1 MSSRS
6 HVRIPA
12 SILIRI
18 PLRKYAIEIPAPTRT
33 ALFTLILP
41 GPPLR
46 PFKGCQQILS
56 HSFLFPAF
64 AFQQAVKKIEAVPGI
79 LVCAL
84 QAVLRC
90 TNIFQCELLNVDA
103 KKATGAP
110 GEHALVHEDVS
121 CACAMLFQ
129 EWVILTCPLQTLM
142 QSLATVESN
151 NPLCFCYLGCD
162 DATLCTNDRASQSA
176 HQPLRIGTAWRPL
189 QTFSC

>member
-6 HVRIPA
+6 HVPIPA
-12 SILIRI
+12 SILIKI
-18 PLRKYAIEIPAPTRT
+18 LLRKYAIEIRAPTRT

-103 KKATGAP
+103 KKSHGRSWRTRACSRRCFVRMRNAVP
-110 GEHALVHEDVS
+110 GMGHSHVS
-121 CACAMLFQ
+121 F
-129 EWVILTCPLQTLM
+129 TN
-142 QSLATVESN
+142 S
-151 NPLCFCYLGCD
+151 
-162 DATLCTNDRASQSA
+162 DAKFGHRG
-176 HQPLRIGTAWRPL
+176 I
-189 QTFSC
+189 